1 MKKALFN
8 LLIAS
13 LLFGCFSCKPQPEP
27 EPEKELNFMQ
37 ASDEYMKPY
46 LLVDYHKGDTLLFMN
61 EKDEIDTFVVEFCD
75 VMWSII
81 PHDDGKEEDGEFLY
95 YDTLSVDAIFLIKGK
110 QYSMQTA
117 YFYAI
122 EEESEEVVIY
132 EDSWDNIR
140 NYVFSDADYK
150 SYGIEHTV
158 INELN
163 QTCTLRKNEG
173 VIAFSDEKGHSWTKI

>member
-13 LLFGCFSCKPQPEP
+13 LLLGCYSCKPQ
-27 EPEKELNFMQ
+27 EPEKDLNFMQ

-46 LLVDYHKGDTLLFMN
+46 LLVDYQKGDTLLFMN
-61 EKDEIDTFVVEFCD
+61 EKDEIDTFIVEFCD
-75 VMWSII
+75 ELWSLT

-95 YDTLSVDAIFLIKGK
+95 YDTLSIDAIFWIIGK
-110 QYSMQTA
+110 QYSIQTCYSYGYNGEWEGVA
-117 YFYAI
+117 
-122 EEESEEVVIY
+122 IY
-132 EDSWDNIR
+132 EDSWAAIR
-140 NYVFSDADYK
+140 DSIATDADYK

-158 INELN
+158 INKIN

-173 VIAFSDEKGHSWTKI
+173 VIAFSDEKGHSWTKL